1 LSAPSE
7 VTQTIIEF
15 HTDALKTYQKRKG
28 IVLYI
33 FSVLSKKL
41 MSVMDIPSMLHA
53 TISFI
58 LHYSE
63 NTGKQNNECML
74 HPFLANYML
83 YIHPFKI
90 MYAFFKYGIQ
100 IHYFKDICWSF
111 LIGFWSLCSM
121 WPKVLQHVKKSLY
134 NQPKPYF
141 FNKLLWSHFWIDFNK
156 FYTKT
161 FRIVYILIV
170 YLLIMFIWVV
180 FICS

>member
-1 LSAPSE
+1 MPAPSE

-100 IHYFKDICWSF
+100 IHYFKDIC
-111 LIGFWSLCSM
+111 
-121 WPKVLQHVKKSLY
+121 
-134 NQPKPYF
+134 
-141 FNKLLWSHFWIDFNK
+141 
-156 FYTKT
+156 
-161 FRIVYILIV
+161 
-170 YLLIMFIWVV
+170 
-180 FICS
+180 